1 MSDPSEKRRGGGYTA
16 SAKRREP
23 EGRAGC
29 CRLRWLGGLTP
40 VEVAIATLRAFRREN
55 LDARSAQFAYYS
67 MQALAPLLIVALAAV
82 AQLPIDGVLQSLLEG
97 ADNAIP
103 RGAQD
108 VIVAQV
114 QDVQERSS
122 TSLVLVAL
130 MILGYAGMKLFVTVS
145 RGLNAAY
152 GVEEQRRSW
161 QVYGLALLLTLGA
174 MLLLLLALVLLVVG
188 PLLSRW
194 LVDLVELPDSP
205 LLSVL
210 MHRGVRWAVVVSAV
224 LLASSLIYWLAPNVK
239 HRWSPWAPDSLFATV
254 GWVVLSLGFGYY
266 VDNFG
271 RYNQTY
277 GALGGVIVITVWLHL
292 CGAVLLMGGQI
303 GGVIH
308 RASTGAPLAS
318 RGTS

>member
-1 MSDPSEKRRGGGYTA
+1 MSDASEERGGGG
-16 SAKRREP
+16 SARGPVGKT
-23 EGRAGC
+23 GC

-40 VEVAIATLRAFRREN
+40 IEVAIAAVRAFRREN

-82 AQLPIDGVLQSLLEG
+82 AQMPIDGVLQSFMEG
-97 ADNAIP
+97 TDRALP
-103 RGAQD
+103 RGAQEL
-108 VIVAQV
+108 IVAQV
-114 QDVQERSS
+114 QDVQARSN

-152 GVEEQRRSW
+152 GVEEHRHGW

-188 PLLSRW
+188 PSLSRW
-194 LVDLVELPDSP
+194 LVELVELPDSP
-205 LLSVL
+205 FLKVLL
-210 MHRGVRWAVVVSAV
+210 HRGVRWAVVIAAV
-224 LLASSLIYWLAPNVK
+224 LLASSLIYWLAPSVK
-239 HRWSPWAPDSLFATV
+239 HRWSPWSPGSLFATL
-254 GWVVLSLGFGYY
+254 GWVVISLGFGYY

-308 RASTGAPLAS
+308 RASIGGPRAS
-318 RGTS
+318 RSTS